1 MNLQYAEIGQIYE
14 TFSKEHVKLLQ
25 TMRNATGN
33 DTRETEKQVAML
45 SSLLVAILKFRNYR
59 RKIAERR
66 D

>member
-1 MNLQYAEIGQIYE
+1 MDLQDAEIGQVYE

-25 TMRNATGN
+25 AMRNATG
-33 DTRETEKQVAML
+33 DERETEKQISML

>member
-1 MNLQYAEIGQIYE
+1 MDLQDQEVGQIYE

-33 DTRETEKQVAML
+33 EPETEKQIAML

-66 D
+66 ER

>member
-1 MNLQYAEIGQIYE
+1 MDLQDGQIDQIYE

-25 TMRNATGN
+25 AMRNASGN
-33 DTRETEKQVAML
+33 EPETEKQIAML
-45 SSLLVAILKFRNYR
+45 SSLLVAILKFRNFR

>member
-1 MNLQYAEIGQIYE
+1 MDLQDQEVGQIYE
-14 TFSKEHVKLLQ
+14 SFSREHVKLLQ
-25 TMRNATGN
+25 TMRNATG
-33 DTRETEKQVAML
+33 DERETEKQISML

>member
-1 MNLQYAEIGQIYE
+1 MDLQDQEIGQIYE

-25 TMRNATGN
+25 AMRNATG
-33 DTRETEKQVAML
+33 DERETEKQISML

-66 D
+66 E

>member
-1 MNLQYAEIGQIYE
+1 MDLQDGQIDQIYE

-25 TMRNATGN
+25 TMRNATG
-33 DTRETEKQVAML
+33 DERETEKQISML